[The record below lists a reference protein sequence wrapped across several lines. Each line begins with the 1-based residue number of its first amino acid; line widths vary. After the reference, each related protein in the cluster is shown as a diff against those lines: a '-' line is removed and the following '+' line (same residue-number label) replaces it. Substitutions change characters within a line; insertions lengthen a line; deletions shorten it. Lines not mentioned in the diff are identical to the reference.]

1 MFAIIPAVLPQVK
14 AGKLK
19 ALAVTGLKR
28 SALAPEV
35 PSVAELGY
43 PQLES
48 LAWIGLLA
56 PAGLPQE
63 IVSRLSTQSV
73 RAMRAADTV
82 DLLGKQGFDVVANT
96 PAEFSTWIRAE
107 QAKWSKVIRV
117 SGATPD

>member
-1 MFAIIPAVLPQVK
+1 M
-14 AGKLK
+14 K

-28 SALAPEV
+28 SALAPDV

-63 IVSRLSTQSV
+63 ILNRISTQTV

-82 DLLGKQGFDVVANT
+82 DALGKQGFDVVANS
-96 PAEFSTWIRAE
+96 PSEFSAWIRAE

-117 SGATPD
+117 SGATAD